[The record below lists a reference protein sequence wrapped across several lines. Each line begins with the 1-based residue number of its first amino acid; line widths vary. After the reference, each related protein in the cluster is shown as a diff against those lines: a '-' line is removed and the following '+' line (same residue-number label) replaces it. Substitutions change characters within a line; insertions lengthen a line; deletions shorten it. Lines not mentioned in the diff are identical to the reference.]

1 MAETITGRAKKGK
14 MYSIT
19 CNEASD
25 TSKKEHLWFCLKYVN
40 DDGDIYKDFVK
51 FIHCKSG
58 LTGKGSY
65 NEFTEALNS
74 FVVDFRN
81 SPGQRYHGA
90 GVVSGHFNG
99 LSALILR
106 ENSKDLYTH
115 CASYRLNFV
124 IGISRK
130 ISSVRNLMNVIK
142 DI

>member
-1 MAETITGRAKKGK
+1 MTDTITGRAKKGK

-25 TSKKEHLWFCLKYVN
+25 TSNKDHLWFCLRYVN

-51 FIHCKSG
+51 FIFCKSG

-74 FVVDFRN
+74 FVLDFRN
-81 SPGQRYHGA
+81 SR
-90 GVVSGHFNG
+90 VLSGHFNG

-106 ENSKDLYTH
+106 ENSKDIYTH

-124 IGISRK
+124 IGTSRK
-130 ISSVRNLMNVIK
+130 ISSVRNLMDVIK